1 MFTLDMRQV
10 GLAQLVYE
18 CSSSLT
24 NGYCLVHSSLQVY
37 VYFNDVSGFISMQ
50 TVEVRVSWTGVSQS
64 STTGLPLWYR
74 LA

>member
-50 TVEVRVSWTGVSQS
+50 TVEVRVS
-64 STTGLPLWYR
+64 
-74 LA
+74 